1 MPTQPHIDLDRL
13 SAQLRTKRGK
23 RGLREVAEEIGDVSA
38 STLSRIEQGN
48 VPDVATFM
56 RICRWLGV
64 ESGEFM
70 TETAMETKKG
80 ASVKKSTDVP
90 HVIETHLRADRVLP
104 PATID
109 ALSEMIRVAYKA
121 ANEGKLGKVKK

>member
-1 MPTQPHIDLDRL
+1 MPTHSQIHLDRL

-23 RGLREVAEEIGDVSA
+23 RGLREVAEEIGDISA

-56 RICRWLGV
+56 RICNWLGV
-64 ESGEFM
+64 DSSEFVPDS
-70 TETAMETKKG
+70 AMQKNKNSSREKE
-80 ASVKKSTDVP
+80 VDVP
-90 HVIETHLRADRVLP
+90 HVIEAHLRADRVLP
-104 PATID
+104 TATID

-121 ANEGKLGKVKK
+121 ASEGKLGGVKK

>member
-1 MPTQPHIDLDRL
+1 MPAHSQIHLDRL

-23 RGLREVAEEIGDVSA
+23 RGLREVAEEIGDISA

-56 RICRWLGV
+56 RICNWLGV
-64 ESGEFM
+64 DSSEFVPDAA
-70 TETAMETKKG
+70 TQKNKN
-80 ASVKKSTDVP
+80 ASREKEVNVP
-90 HVIETHLRADRVLP
+90 HVIEAHLRADRVLP

-121 ANEGKLGKVKK
+121 ASEGKLGAVKK

>member
-1 MPTQPHIDLDRL
+1 MPTHSHIHLDRL

-23 RGLREVAEEIGDVSA
+23 RGLREVAEEIGDISA

-56 RICRWLGV
+56 RICNWLGV
-64 ESGEFM
+64 DSSEFVPDATAQKNKSSGRDKE
-70 TETAMETKKG
+70 
-80 ASVKKSTDVP
+80 VDVP
-90 HVIETHLRADRVLP
+90 HVIEAHLRADRVLP

-121 ANEGKLGKVKK
+121 AGEGKLGATKK

>member
-1 MPTQPHIDLDRL
+1 MPTQPHVDLDRL
-13 SAQLRTKRGK
+13 SAHLRTKRGQ

-48 VPDVATFM
+48 MPDVATFM
-56 RICRWLGV
+56 RICQWLGV
-64 ESGEFM
+64 ESSEFT
-70 TETAMETKKG
+70 TETAKEKKKG
-80 ASVKKSTDVP
+80 LNIEKGGDTP
-90 HVIETHLRADRVLP
+90 HAIETHFRAERVLP

-121 ANEGKLGKVKK
+121 ANEGKLGKGKK

>member
-1 MPTQPHIDLDRL
+1 MPTQPNVDLNKL
-13 SAQLRTKRGK
+13 SAQLRTRRGQ
-23 RGLREVAEEIGDVSA
+23 RGLRVVAEEIGDISA

-56 RICRWLGV
+56 RICSWLGV
-64 ESGEFM
+64 ESSEFT
-70 TETAMETKKG
+70 TEAVPEKKKG
-80 ASVKKSTDVP
+80 FNVEKGADTP
-90 HVIETHLRADRVLP
+90 HAIEAHFRAERVLP

-121 ANEGKLGKVKK
+121 ANEGKWEKGRK

>member
-1 MPTQPHIDLDRL
+1 MPTHSHIHLDRL

-23 RGLREVAEEIGDVSA
+23 RGLREVAEEIGDISA

-56 RICRWLGV
+56 RICHWLGV
-64 ESGEFM
+64 DSSEFVPDA
-70 TETAMETKKG
+70 TARENKNSSRDKE
-80 ASVKKSTDVP
+80 VDVP
-90 HVIETHLRADRVLP
+90 HAIEAHLRADRVLP

-121 ANEGKLGKVKK
+121 AGEGKLGATKK